1 MIKRRRNSKY
11 LKKVGTKIMVFM
23 MTMATVFSVTS
34 ALKVNEAKASNIY
47 VVSSEQKSN
56 VKMQF
61 KTAAYSGGTMTAS
74 GMPTKRDPN
83 GISTVAVDPSVIPY
97 GTPMYI
103 EGYGYAVAADCGTA
117 IKGKTIDLYFNSY
130 QESVNWGIKYVTVTI
145 LGNSAGV

>member
-1 MIKRRRNSKY
+1 MIKRKRNSK
-11 LKKVGTKIMVFM
+11 LIKKVGTKMVVFM
-23 MTMATVFSVTS
+23 MTMATVFGGTS
-34 ALKVNEAKASNIY
+34 ILKVNEAKASDIY
-47 VVSSEQKSN
+47 IVSSGQKEN

-61 KTAAYSGGTMTAS
+61 KTAAYSGGTKTAS

-97 GTPMYI
+97 GTPLYI

-117 IKGKTIDLYFNSY
+117 IKGKTIDLFFNSY
-130 QESVNWGIKYVTVTI
+130 QESANWGIKYVTVTI